1 MLHVSIEYKLSK
13 DPSKNW
19 VKHPLVELLERVNTH
34 GSIGAAA
41 KSLGRSYRYVWGELK
56 FWESELNT
64 RLIVWGRTSK
74 GAELTPHAL
83 QFISAFSETH
93 VELEPHVAVIKRR
106 VQNCMSVLKNGD
118 RSA

>member
-1 MLHVSIEYKLSK
+1 MLHVSIENKLSK

-83 QFISAFSETH
+83 QFISAFSKTR
-93 VELEPHVAVIKRR
+93 VELEQHVAEIKHR
-106 VQNCMSVLKNGD
+106 VQDCIAVLKNSDG
-118 RSA
+118 AA